1 MYVKNIDHCQIHS
14 VWDWWDADE
23 YMHFIGV
30 VMFFLKIVFFFL
42 FVLMEFLLMF
52 FLYKTLYGN

>member
-1 MYVKNIDHCQIHS
+1 MYVKNIDHCQIHG

-30 VMFFLKIVFFFL
+30 VMFFLKIVFFFVCVNGV
-42 FVLMEFLLMF
+42 FVNVFPI
-52 FLYKTLYGN
+52 

>member
-1 MYVKNIDHCQIHS
+1 MYVKNIDHWQIHS

-30 VMFFLKIVFFFL
+30 VIFFLKIAFFL
-42 FVLMEFLLMF
+42 FVLLEFLLMF
-52 FLYKTLYGN
+52 FLYKTLCGN